1 MSASVIRQIRGRA
14 VPVRGNDID
23 TDRIIPARF
32 MKTVSFDSLG
42 QHVFHD
48 VRWDS
53 SGKPL
58 GHPFDSPSYRGAGI
72 LLANRNFGCGSSR
85 EHAPQALAAWG
96 IRAVVAESLAEIFA
110 GNCTAIG
117 IPAVQV
123 EPEAAEALMRLA
135 ETRPETELV
144 LDLEALR
151 LQAGGQSFPL
161 RMPEARRKVFL
172 TRKLGHGGP
181 AAGRPGRGP
190 GRGRAASLHR
200 RVPVPAGVGAKP
212 FSYHG

>member
-1 MSASVIRQIRGRA
+1 MIASVIHQLRGRA

-48 VRWDS
+48 VRWDP

-58 GHPFDSPSYRGAGI
+58 GHPFDDPRYRRARV

-123 EPEAAEALMRLA
+123 EPEAAEALLRLA
-135 ETRPETELV
+135 ESYPETELL
-144 LDLEALR
+144 LDLEGRR

-161 RMPEARRKVFL
+161 KMPEARRKVFL
-172 TRKLGHGGP
+172 TGSWDTVGLLLE
-181 AAGRPGRGP
+181 
-190 GRGRAASLHR
+190 GRAQVEALAAR
-200 RVPVPAGVGAKP
+200 LPYITEFPYPRA
-212 FSYHG
+212 

>member
-1 MSASVIRQIRGRA
+1 VSSSVIHQIRGRA

-53 SGKPL
+53 SGQPL
-58 GHPFDSPSYRGAGI
+58 GHPFDSPRYRGAGI

-117 IPAVQV
+117 IPVVQV

-135 ETRPETELV
+135 ESRPETEMV
-144 LDLEALR
+144 LDLEGQR
-151 LQAGGQSFPL
+151 LQAGGKSFPL

-172 TRKLGHGGP
+172 TGSWDTVGLLLEGRDRIRAL
-181 AAGRPGRGP
+181 AARLPYIAEFPYPRG
-190 GRGRAASLHR
+190 
-200 RVPVPAGVGAKP
+200 
-212 FSYHG
+212 

>member
-1 MSASVIRQIRGRA
+1 VSSSVIRQLRGRA

-23 TDRIIPARF
+23 TDRIIPARY

-53 SGKPL
+53 SGRPL
-58 GHPFDSPSYRGAGI
+58 GHPFDSPRYQGAGI

-123 EPEAAEALMRLA
+123 EPDAAEALMQLA
-135 ETRPETELV
+135 ETRPEAELL
-144 LDLEALR
+144 LDLEGRR
-151 LQAGGQSFPL
+151 LLAGGRSFPL
-161 RMPEARRKVFL
+161 AMPEARRQVFL
-172 TRKLGHGGP
+172 TGSWDKVGLLLEGRDQIQAV
-181 AAGRPGRGP
+181 AARLPYLADFPYPRE
-190 GRGRAASLHR
+190 
-200 RVPVPAGVGAKP
+200 
-212 FSYHG
+212 

>member
-1 MSASVIRQIRGRA
+1 MIASVIHQLRGRA

-48 VRWDS
+48 VRWDP

-58 GHPFDSPSYRGAGI
+58 GHAFDDPRYRGARV

-123 EPEAAEALMRLA
+123 EPEAAEALLRLA
-135 ETRPETELV
+135 ETRPEAELV
-144 LDLEALR
+144 LDLEAR
-151 LQAGGQSFPL
+151 LVLAGGRSYPL
-161 RMPEARRKVFL
+161 AMPEARRKVFL
-172 TRKLGHGGP
+172 TGSWDTVGLLL
-181 AAGRPGRGP
+181 AGRGEIE
-190 GRGRAASLHR
+190 AAAARL
-200 RVPVPAGVGAKP
+200 PYLLEFPYP
-212 FSYHG
+212 QE

>member
-1 MSASVIRQIRGRA
+1 VSSSVIHQIRGRA

-48 VRWDS
+48 VRWNS
-53 SGKPL
+53 SGQPL
-58 GHPFDSPSYRGAGI
+58 DHPFDSPRYRGASI

-85 EHAPQALAAWG
+85 EHAPQALASWG

-117 IPAVQV
+117 IPVVQV
-123 EPEAAEALMRLA
+123 EPDAAEALMRLA
-135 ETRPETELV
+135 ESRPETEMV
-144 LDLEALR
+144 LDLEGQR
-151 LQAGGQSFPL
+151 LQAGGRTFPVRL
-161 RMPEARRKVFL
+161 PEARRKVFL
-172 TRKLGHGGP
+172 TGSWDTVGLLLEGRDQIRAL
-181 AAGRPGRGP
+181 AARLPYLAEFPYPRG
-190 GRGRAASLHR
+190 
-200 RVPVPAGVGAKP
+200 
-212 FSYHG
+212 

>member
-1 MSASVIRQIRGRA
+1 MSARVIHLLRGRA

-53 SGKPL
+53 GGRPL
-58 GHPFDSPSYRGAGI
+58 GHPFDDPRYRGAGI
-72 LLANRNFGCGSSR
+72 LLGNRNFGCGSSR

-117 IPAVQV
+117 IPAVTV
-123 EPEAAEALMRLA
+123 AAEAAEALQRLA
-135 ETRPETELV
+135 ESRPEAELG
-144 LDLEALR
+144 LDLQAR
-151 LQAGGQSFPL
+151 QIQAGGRSFPL
-161 RMPEARRKVFL
+161 AMPEARRQVFL
-172 TRKLGHGGP
+172 TGSWDTVGLLLEGREQIQAVAARLPYLAEFPYPP
-181 AAGRPGRGP
+181 AAGPR
-190 GRGRAASLHR
+190 
-200 RVPVPAGVGAKP
+200 
-212 FSYHG
+212 

>member
-1 MSASVIRQIRGRA
+1 MRSSVIRSLAGRA
-14 VPVRGNDID
+14 VPVRGDDID

-48 VRWDS
+48 VRWDP

-58 GHPFDSPSYRGAGI
+58 GHAFDDPRYRGARV

-117 IPAVQV
+117 IPAAQV
-123 EPEAAEALMRLA
+123 EPEAAEALMRLV
-135 ETRPETELV
+135 ESRPETELI

-151 LQAGGQSFPL
+151 LQAGGQSFSL
-161 RMPEARRKVFL
+161 KMPDARRKVFL
-172 TRKLGHGGP
+172 SGSWDTVGLLLEGRNQIQAL
-181 AAGRPGRGP
+181 AARLPYISEFPYPQG
-190 GRGRAASLHR
+190 
-200 RVPVPAGVGAKP
+200 
-212 FSYHG
+212 

>member
-1 MSASVIRQIRGRA
+1 MNSSVIHLIRGRA

-58 GHPFDSPSYRGAGI
+58 GHPFDSPRHRGAGI

-96 IRAVVAESLAEIFA
+96 IRAVAAESLAEIFA

-117 IPAVQV
+117 IPVVQV

-135 ETRPETELV
+135 ETRPEAELV
-144 LDLEALR
+144 LDLEALH
-151 LQAGGQSFPL
+151 LQAGGRTFPV
-161 RMPEARRKVFL
+161 RMLEARRKVFL
-172 TRKLGHGGP
+172 TGSWDTVGLLLEGQDQVRAL
-181 AAGRPGRGP
+181 AARLPYIAEFPYPRG
-190 GRGRAASLHR
+190 
-200 RVPVPAGVGAKP
+200 
-212 FSYHG
+212 

>member
-1 MSASVIRQIRGRA
+1 MIASVIRQLEGRA
-14 VPVRGNDID
+14 VAVRGNDID

-32 MKTVSFDSLG
+32 MKTLSFDSLG

-48 VRWDS
+48 VRHDPK
-53 SGKPL
+53 GKPT
-58 GHPFDSPSYRGAGI
+58 GHPFDDPRRAGAAI

-96 IRAVVAESLAEIFA
+96 IRAVVAESFAEIFA

-117 IPAVQV
+117 IPAVEV
-123 EPEAAEALMRLA
+123 EAADAEALMRLA
-135 ETRPETELV
+135 ESRPETELI

-151 LQAGGQSFPL
+151 LQAGGKSCPL

-172 TRKLGHGGP
+172 TGSWDTMGLLLE
-181 AAGRPGRGP
+181 
-190 GRGRAASLHR
+190 GRAQIQAVAAQL
-200 RVPVPAGVGAKP
+200 PYLAEFPYPPA
-212 FSYHG
+212 

>member
-1 MSASVIRQIRGRA
+1 MSSSVIHQVRGRA

-58 GHPFDSPSYRGAGI
+58 GHPFDAPRYRGASI

-117 IPAVQV
+117 IPVVEV

-135 ETRPETELV
+135 ETRPEAELV
-144 LDLEALR
+144 LDLEALH
-151 LQAGGQSFPL
+151 LQAGGRSFPV
-161 RMPEARRKVFL
+161 RMPEARRQVFL
-172 TRKLGHGGP
+172 SGSWDTVGLLLEGREQIRTV
-181 AAGRPGRGP
+181 AARLPYIAGFPYPQGRE
-190 GRGRAASLHR
+190 
-200 RVPVPAGVGAKP
+200 
-212 FSYHG
+212 

>member
-1 MSASVIRQIRGRA
+1 MSSSVIRQLKGRA

-48 VRWDS
+48 VRRDPQ
-53 SGKPL
+53 GKPT
-58 GHPFDSPSYRGAGI
+58 GHPFDDPRHAGAAI

-96 IRAVVAESLAEIFA
+96 IRAVVAESFAEIFA

-117 IPAVQV
+117 IPAVEV
-123 EPEAAEALMRLA
+123 EAADAEALMRLA
-135 ETRPETELV
+135 ESRPGDRADPGPGGPAPAGRREELPGA
-144 LDLEALR
+144 D
-151 LQAGGQSFPL
+151 AGGPPQGLPHG
-161 RMPEARRKVFL
+161 
-172 TRKLGHGGP
+172 KLGHDGP
-181 AAGRPGRGP
+181 AAGRPRRDRRG
-190 GRGRAASLHR
+190 GRAASLPDR
-200 RVPVPAGVGAKP
+200 AEFPYPQG
-212 FSYHG
+212 

>member
-1 MSASVIRQIRGRA
+1 MSSSVIRQIRGRA
-14 VPVRGNDID
+14 VAVRGNDID

-48 VRWDS
+48 VRWDA

-58 GHPFDSPSYRGAGI
+58 GHPFDAPRYRGASI

-117 IPAVQV
+117 IPAAQV
-123 EPEAAEALMRLA
+123 EAEAVEALMRLA
-135 ETRPETELV
+135 EAHPEAELV

-151 LQAGGQSFPL
+151 LQAGGRSFPL

-172 TRKLGHGGP
+172 TGSWDTVGLLLEGREQIQAV
-181 AAGRPGRGP
+181 AARLPYLVDFP
-190 GRGRAASLHR
+190 
-200 RVPVPAGVGAKP
+200 
-212 FSYHG
+212 Y

>member
-1 MSASVIRQIRGRA
+1 MSSSLIRRLKGRA
-14 VPVRGNDID
+14 VAVRGNDID

-48 VRWDS
+48 ARRDP
-53 SGKPL
+53 SGRPT
-58 GHPFDSPSYRGAGI
+58 GHPFDDPRHAGAAI

-96 IRAVVAESLAEIFA
+96 IRAVVAESFAEIFA
-110 GNCTAIG
+110 GNCTVIG
-117 IPAVQV
+117 IPVAEVQ
-123 EPEAAEALMRLA
+123 ATDAEALMRLV
-135 ETRPETELV
+135 ESRPETEIT

-151 LQAGGQSFPL
+151 LQVGEQSFPI

-172 TRKLGHGGP
+172 TGSWDTVGLLLEGREQIQAV
-181 AAGRPGRGP
+181 AARLPYLTAFPYPQG
-190 GRGRAASLHR
+190 
-200 RVPVPAGVGAKP
+200 
-212 FSYHG
+212 

>member
-1 MSASVIRQIRGRA
+1 MIASVIRQLRGRA

-48 VRWDS
+48 VRWDQG
-53 SGKPL
+53 GKPL
-58 GHPFDSPSYRGAGI
+58 GHAFDAPRYRGASI

-96 IRAVVAESLAEIFA
+96 IKAIVAESLAEIFA

-123 EPEAAEALMRLA
+123 EPEAAEALLRLA
-135 ETRPETELV
+135 ESHPETELL
-144 LDLEALR
+144 LDLEGQR

-161 RMPEARRKVFL
+161 KMPEARRKVFL
-172 TRKLGHGGP
+172 TGSWDTVGLLLE
-181 AAGRPGRGP
+181 
-190 GRGRAASLHR
+190 GRAQVEALAAR
-200 RVPVPAGVGAKP
+200 LPYLAEFPYPQA
-212 FSYHG
+212 

>member
-1 MSASVIRQIRGRA
+1 MSSSVIQRLRGRA

-48 VRWDS
+48 VRWDP
-53 SGKPL
+53 SGKPS
-58 GHPFDSPSYRGAGI
+58 GHPFDDPRYAGAVI

-123 EPEAAEALMRLA
+123 EADAAEGLLRLA
-135 ETRPETELV
+135 ETRPEAELV
-144 LDLEALR
+144 LDLETQR
-151 LQAGGQSFPL
+151 LQAGGKSYPV

-172 TRKLGHGGP
+172 TGSWDTMGLLLE
-181 AAGRPGRGP
+181 GRGEIAAVAARLP
-190 GRGRAASLHR
+190 YIAEFPYPRG
-200 RVPVPAGVGAKP
+200 
-212 FSYHG
+212 

>member
-1 MSASVIRQIRGRA
+1 VIASVIRLIRGRA

-53 SGKPL
+53 GGRPL
-58 GHPFDSPSYRGAGI
+58 GHPFDSPRHRGASI

-96 IRAVVAESLAEIFA
+96 IKAVVAESLAEIFA

-135 ETRPETELV
+135 ETRPEAEFI
-144 LDLEALR
+144 LDLEALH
-151 LQAGGQSFPL
+151 LQAGGRTFPL
-161 RMPEARRKVFL
+161 AMPEARRRVFL
-172 TRKLGHGGP
+172 SGSWDTVGLLLEGREQVEAL
-181 AAGRPGRGP
+181 AARLPYLAEFPYPRG
-190 GRGRAASLHR
+190 
-200 RVPVPAGVGAKP
+200 
-212 FSYHG
+212 

>member
-1 MSASVIRQIRGRA
+1 MSSSVIREVKGRA

-48 VRWDS
+48 ARRDP
-53 SGKPL
+53 SGRPT
-58 GHPFDSPSYRGAGI
+58 GHPFDSPSHAGAVV

-117 IPAVQV
+117 MPAVEV
-123 EPEAAEALMRLA
+123 EPEAAEALMRL
-135 ETRPETELV
+135 TGSRPETELT
-144 LDLEALR
+144 LDLEAR
-151 LQAGGQSFPL
+151 SIAAGGQTFPVRL
-161 RMPEARRKVFL
+161 PETRRRVFL
-172 TRKLGHGGP
+172 TGSWDTVGLLLE
-181 AAGRPGRGP
+181 GRGEI
-190 GRGRAASLHR
+190 
-200 RVPVPAGVGAKP
+200 GAVSARLP
-212 FSYHG
+212 YLARFPYPTA

>member
-1 MSASVIRQIRGRA
+1 MSSSVIHQLRGRA

-48 VRWDS
+48 VRWDP

-58 GHPFDSPSYRGAGI
+58 GHPFDSPRYRGAGI

-117 IPAVQV
+117 IPVVQV
-123 EPEAAEALMRLA
+123 EAEAAEALIRLA

-161 RMPEARRKVFL
+161 RMPESRRKVFL
-172 TRKLGHGGP
+172 AGSWDTLGLLLEGRDQIQ
-181 AAGRPGRGP
+181 AAAARLPYIAEFPYPRG
-190 GRGRAASLHR
+190 
-200 RVPVPAGVGAKP
+200 
-212 FSYHG
+212 

>member
-1 MSASVIRQIRGRA
+1 MSASVIHQIRSRA

-117 IPAVQV
+117 IPTAQV
-123 EPEAAEALMRLA
+123 EPEAAEALLRLA
-135 ETRPETELV
+135 ETRPEAELV

-151 LQAGGQSFPL
+151 LQAGGRSFPL

-172 TRKLGHGGP
+172 TGSWDTVGLLLE
-181 AAGRPGRGP
+181 GRG
-190 GRGRAASLHR
+190 AVQAVASRL
-200 RVPVPAGVGAKP
+200 PYIAEFPYPQG
-212 FSYHG
+212 

>member
-1 MSASVIRQIRGRA
+1 MSSSVIRQIRGRA
-14 VPVRGNDID
+14 VAVRGNDID

-58 GHPFDSPSYRGAGI
+58 GHPFDAPRYRGASI

-96 IRAVVAESLAEIFA
+96 IRAMVAESLAEIFA

-117 IPAVQV
+117 IPAAQV
-123 EPEAAEALMRLA
+123 EAEAVEALMRLA
-135 ETRPETELV
+135 EAHPEAELV

-151 LQAGGQSFPL
+151 LQAGGRSFPL

-172 TRKLGHGGP
+172 TGSWDTVGLLLEGREQIQAV
-181 AAGRPGRGP
+181 AARLPYLVDFP
-190 GRGRAASLHR
+190 
-200 RVPVPAGVGAKP
+200 
-212 FSYHG
+212 Y

>member
-1 MSASVIRQIRGRA
+1 MSSSVIQQLKGRA

-48 VRWDS
+48 VRRDPQ
-53 SGKPL
+53 GKPM
-58 GHPFDSPSYRGAGI
+58 GHPFDDPRHAGAGI

-96 IRAVVAESLAEIFA
+96 IRAVVAESFAEIFA

-117 IPAVQV
+117 IPAVEV
-123 EPEAAEALMRLA
+123 EAADAEALLRLA
-135 ETRPETELV
+135 ETRPETVLD

-151 LQAGGQSFPL
+151 LQAGGKSYPV
-161 RMPEARRKVFL
+161 RMPGARRKVFL
-172 TRKLGHGGP
+172 TGSWDTMGLLL
-181 AAGRPGRGP
+181 AGRGEI
-190 GRGRAASLHR
+190 AAVAARL
-200 RVPVPAGVGAKP
+200 PYLAEFPYPQA
-212 FSYHG
+212 

>member
-1 MSASVIRQIRGRA
+1 MSSSVIRRLEGRA
-14 VPVRGNDID
+14 VAVRGNDVD

-48 VRWDS
+48 VRWDPA
-53 SGKPL
+53 GKPL
-58 GHPFDSPSYRGAGI
+58 GHPFDDPRHAGSSI

-96 IRAVVAESLAEIFA
+96 IKAIVAESLAEIFA

-117 IPAVQV
+117 IPAAQV

-135 ETRPETELV
+135 ETRPETELL
-144 LDLEALR
+144 LDLEGQR
-151 LQAGGQSFPL
+151 LQAGEQSFPL
-161 RMPEARRKVFL
+161 RMPEARRRVFL
-172 TRKLGHGGP
+172 TGSWDTMGLLLEGRDQVEAL
-181 AAGRPGRGP
+181 AARLPYITEFP
-190 GRGRAASLHR
+190 YPRA
-200 RVPVPAGVGAKP
+200 
-212 FSYHG
+212 